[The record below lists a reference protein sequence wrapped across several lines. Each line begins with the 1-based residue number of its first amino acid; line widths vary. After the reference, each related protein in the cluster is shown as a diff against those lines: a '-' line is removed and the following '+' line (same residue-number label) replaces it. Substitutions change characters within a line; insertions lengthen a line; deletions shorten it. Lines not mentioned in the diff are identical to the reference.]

1 MYYLSKRDN
10 ETRIKVDEQYSNEN
24 TVVAEYLNGEKQGK
38 TVSITHSTLKKWWK
52 KVEEEQTTIAQEFIV
67 EKVTESEPNI
77 IPTTKTDNKKSVKTK
92 KVKNSLYDK
101 EIIKLCSYLKELKA
115 KFYESNNSYKIMD
128 SNNKPLAEV
137 YPQKKK
143 IVCYFKSL
151 EGLDLT
157 DTIFSKEGYKYYLPA
172 RIDISYD
179 IDFTEKI
186 SSMLQAKNT
195 LKED

>member
-1 MYYLSKRDN
+1 MYYLSRRDN
-10 ETRIKVDEQYSNEN
+10 ETRVKVDEQYSNEH
-24 TVVAEYLNGEKQGK
+24 TIMVEYLNGKKKGK
-38 TVSITHSTLKKWWK
+38 TVSMTHSTFKRWWK
-52 KVEEEQTTIAQEFIV
+52 KIKEEQTIIPQESTV
-67 EKVTESEPNI
+67 EKVTEPNI
-77 IPTTKTDNKKSVKTK
+77 ITTAKTDDKKSVKTK
-92 KVKNSLYDK
+92 KVKNSSHEN

-157 DTIFSKEGYKYYLPA
+157 NTLFHRDGYKYYLPA

-179 IDFTEKI
+179 IDFIEKI
-186 SSMLQAKNT
+186 SLMLQTKNT

>member
-1 MYYLSKRDN
+1 MYYLSRRDN

-24 TVVAEYLNGEKQGK
+24 TIIVEYLNGEKKGK
-38 TVSITHSTLKKWWK
+38 TVSITHSTLKRWWK
-52 KVEEEQTTIAQEFIV
+52 KIEEEQVIIPQESIV
-67 EKVTESEPNI
+67 EKVTEPNI
-77 IPTTKTDNKKSVKTK
+77 IPTTKMDDKKSVKTK
-92 KVKNSLYDK
+92 KTTNCSYEN
-101 EIIKLCSYLKELKA
+101 EIIKLCAYLKELKA

-157 DTIFSKEGYKYYLPA
+157 NTLFSKKGYKYYLPA

-179 IDFTEKI
+179 IDFIEKI

>member
-24 TVVAEYLNGEKQGK
+24 TVVVEYLNGEKEGK
-38 TVSITHSTLKKWWK
+38 TVSITRSTLKRWWK
-52 KVEEEQTTIAQEFIV
+52 KVEEEQATIPQESIV

-172 RIDISYD
+172 RVDISYD
-179 IDFTEKI
+179 IDFIAKI
-186 SSMLQAKNT
+186 NLMIQS
-195 LKED
+195 KED